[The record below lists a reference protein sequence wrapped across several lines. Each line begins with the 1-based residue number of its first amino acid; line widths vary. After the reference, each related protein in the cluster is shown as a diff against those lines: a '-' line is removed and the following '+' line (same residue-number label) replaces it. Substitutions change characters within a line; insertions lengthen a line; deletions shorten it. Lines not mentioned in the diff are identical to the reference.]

1 MFIWVAY
8 PDMGGWTFDY
18 SLYNAKK
25 NGGIV
30 ISQQAGI
37 DRLRSKVERFTPT
50 YLKEWYEVPD
60 ASYLSQTKYYV
71 VPEHIEQGLIAEYG
85 SNHQVMM
92 QHTYEPMVSWFSEV
106 IEEIAGFCTIE
117 GFISFSPLPSLKAAA
132 QKYNIPVIYW
142 DIAPLRYPVYKSLAY
157 FDYKSTQFGDNE
169 AAKRYKEFTK
179 MLDADDSFENYIFS
193 SKELLSL
200 LLADKHLYKLKYYD
214 QKPSY
219 AWGVAPSESFGYQR
233 NFLNKVIE
241 SIDVQNALLRC
252 HPMDREF
259 DEWRSAWP
267 GDLDESRGTEEFICR
282 CQKIVCYTSKTVFNA
297 MLWGRLAYVIDV
309 PDSAFLL
316 GANQSLSA
324 TDGEITSDQFMSF
337 ITFGYFVPMEY
348 LMDQE
353 YLRWRNNAPSE
364 KEIYIKHLEY
374 YLGQLDIQLSEFLS
388 IHKRDRLS
396 FLLDSRNYQSHD
408 SSKTTTH
415 DKLSDFENQETVR
428 AASKQ
433 IYEPN
438 RWKDAQAIARYES
451 AMHLNTSTLIKLLV
465 KRMIPGSLWRCM
477 HRIKT
482 RVKSIRTVSTEMSE

>member
-37 DRLRSKVERFTPT
+37 DRMRSKIERFTPT
-50 YLKEWYEVPD
+50 YLEDWYEVPD
-60 ASYLSQTKYYV
+60 ASYLAETKYYI
-71 VPEHIEQGLIAEYG
+71 VPEDLEQGIISEYG
-85 SNHQVMM
+85 PDHYVMM
-92 QHTYEPMVSWFSEV
+92 QCVHESMVDWFCKT
-106 IEEIAGFCTIE
+106 IEEIADFCTIE
-117 GFISFSPLPSLKAAA
+117 GFISFSPFPSLKVAA

-157 FDYKSTQFGDNE
+157 FDYKSTQFGENE
-169 AAKRYKEFTK
+169 VADRYKEFTK

-200 LLADKHLYKLKYYD
+200 FLADKHLYKLKYYD
-214 QKPSY
+214 QEPTY
-219 AWGVAPSESFGYQR
+219 EWGVAPSEGFGYQR
-233 NFLNKVIE
+233 NFLKKVVE
-241 SIDVQNALLRC
+241 SIDAKNALLRC

-282 CQKIVCYTSKTVFNA
+282 CKKIVCHTSKTVFNA
-297 MLWGRLAYVIDV
+297 MLWGRAAYVIDV

-316 GANQSLSA
+316 GANQNLSA
-324 TDGEITSDQFMSF
+324 VDCEIASDHFMSF
-337 ITFGYFVPMEY
+337 MAFGYFVPMEY
-348 LMDQE
+348 IMDEE
-353 YLRWRNNAPSE
+353 YLRWRTGAPSE
-364 KEIYIKHLEY
+364 KEIYIKHLKY

-396 FLLDSRNYQSHD
+396 FLLNARNYQD
-408 SSKTTTH
+408 CGSSETATR
-415 DKLSDFENQETVR
+415 DGLSDSDNQEMVR
-428 AASKQ
+428 LEARQ
-433 IYEPN
+433 IYETN
-438 RWKDAQAIARYES
+438 QRKAVEAIARYES
-451 AMHLNTSTLIKLLV
+451 ALHLNTGTLIKLLV
-465 KRMIPGSLWRCM
+465 RRMVPEPLWSCM
-477 HRIKT
+477 HKMKS
-482 RVKSIRTVSTEMSE
+482 RVMGY